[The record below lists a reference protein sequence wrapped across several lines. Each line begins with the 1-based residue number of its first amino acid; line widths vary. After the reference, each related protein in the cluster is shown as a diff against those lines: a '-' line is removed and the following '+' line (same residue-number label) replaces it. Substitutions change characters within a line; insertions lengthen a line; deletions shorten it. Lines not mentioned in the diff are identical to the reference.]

1 MPPAPAAEEPEPEV
15 APPPTASPPKRSAIP
30 VPDGPLKM
38 DFSKY
43 RYPAAPVLKLAK
55 LPAVKQEDLLEDYEV
70 PQYET
75 SKLVCLVF
83 LWVRVC
89 VRVSIWRACVRVV
102 CVCVCRRALRCLS
115 EKIPN

>member
-83 LWVRVC
+83 LC
-89 VRVSIWRACVRVV
+89 ACACVRASMCVVCV
-102 CVCVCRRALRCLS
+102 CVCVCRRALRCFS
-115 EKIPN
+115 VKFQN

>member
-1 MPPAPAAEEPEPEV
+1 MPPAPAAAEPEPEV

-83 LWVRVC
+83 LCACACAC
-89 VRVSIWRACVRVV
+89 VRASIWRVCMRVV
-102 CVCVCRRALRCLS
+102 CVCVCV
-115 EKIPN
+115 

>member
-75 SKLVCLVF
+75 SKLVCPVF
-83 LWVRVC
+83 LCACVRASIWRVSIW
-89 VRVSIWRACVRVV
+89 RVSIWRACCL
-102 CVCVCRRALRCLS
+102 CVCVSVGGL
-115 EKIPN
+115 

>member
-15 APPPTASPPKRSAIP
+15 APPPTASPPKRSAAIP

-83 LWVRVC
+83 
-89 VRVSIWRACVRVV
+89 
-102 CVCVCRRALRCLS
+102 
-115 EKIPN
+115 

>member
-15 APPPTASPPKRSAIP
+15 APPPTASPPKRSVIP

-83 LWVRVC
+83 LC
-89 VRVSIWRACVRVV
+89 ACEHMACGHACCLCV
-102 CVCVCRRALRCLS
+102 CVCVGGL
-115 EKIPN
+115 